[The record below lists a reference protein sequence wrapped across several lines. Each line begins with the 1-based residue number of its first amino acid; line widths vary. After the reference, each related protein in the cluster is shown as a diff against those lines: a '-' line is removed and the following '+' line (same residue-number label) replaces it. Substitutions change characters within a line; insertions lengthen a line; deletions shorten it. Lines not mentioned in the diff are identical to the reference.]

1 MSCFSSLD
9 RNLVSG
15 IFICMRK
22 QPFIKGEFYH
32 VYAHAVGDMDL
43 FRSDADYLRFLTTLF
58 VANGK
63 RDISHLDRFYDR
75 NLVSDIR
82 DGKVNI
88 GEQVIDIAGF
98 CFMPNH
104 FHLLLREIKD
114 GNISLFMHRLLV
126 SYSKHYNLKYERRGH
141 VFERT
146 FDAKYL
152 NNDNYIMRALA
163 YIHLNPKD
171 LDVWKRKEH
180 KYPWSSFQ
188 DYVAENRW
196 GKLLGTDFALDYF
209 DSDKKEF
216 KLFTQSA
223 RKDSYDLND
232 RN

>member
-1 MSCFSSLD
+1 
-9 RNLVSG
+9 
-15 IFICMRK
+15 MRK

-114 GNISLFMHRLLV
+114 GNI
-126 SYSKHYNLKYERRGH
+126 
-141 VFERT
+141 ERT

-152 NNDNYIMRALA
+152 NNDNYIMRVLA

-171 LDVWKRKEH
+171 LNVWKRKEH

-188 DYVAENRW
+188 DYAAENRW

-209 DSDKKEF
+209 DSDKNEF
-216 KLFTQSA
+216 KLFTKSA
-223 RKDSYDLND
+223 RKDNRDLND